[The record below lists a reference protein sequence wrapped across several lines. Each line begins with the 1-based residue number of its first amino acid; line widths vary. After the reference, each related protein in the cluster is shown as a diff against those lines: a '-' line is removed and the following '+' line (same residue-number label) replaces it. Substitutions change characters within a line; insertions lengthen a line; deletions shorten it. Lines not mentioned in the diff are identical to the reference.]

1 MASSF
6 LKTHITILL
15 LFNCTA
21 SVKLFAQEKQL
32 INLLNNKLQKELKS
46 QNDTLNYEGK
56 KFEIVNGYSIK
67 DSILTMPVTND
78 KGEVVQIVQTNLKIL
93 TLEVRK
99 KQSSN
104 DSTYVEKQEIELNKI
119 IAVSKDINI
128 VFETQ
133 PSAVKIS
140 RKSEN
145 GTTEVNYSDL
155 FFLHLFYEK
164 QNDYLADDIIKA
176 FDKLGVSIKKGRWY
190 D

>member
-6 LKTHITILL
+6 LKIHITILL